1 MVAKTVPAPTA
12 RVGDWIIVES
22 ERVGQPPREGEI
34 LSISRSPTPTLGPN
48 YEVRWTDGHVSS
60 FRPAAGSARI
70 VRGRPTPTR

>member
-12 RVGDWIIVES
+12 KVGDWIIVES

-34 LSISRSPTPTLGPN
+34 LGIVSSPTLAPRFD
-48 YEVRWTDGHVSS
+48 VRWADGHESS

-70 VRGRPTPTR
+70 VRGHPKAPRG